1 MSHSVLRLSLTNKAF
16 SPQISLEL
24 LLVGAITHHR
34 DLVPLRRLRH
44 WHPQILAAYRQHR
57 AGLGALCLC
66 THPRGQRRRK
76 NGTARRAAPLV
87 PRVLHGPEQGMA
99 VETYLHPGGQLLAG
113 PRPPHRAALPHRQ
126 CRGAALN
133 ARGPDISRGAQTTRP
148 WTGPALGL
156 GLLRRLRRPRRR
168 LMGRR
173 SDSGGLG
180 FEPSG
185 GPCPSAI

>member
-1 MSHSVLRLSLTNKAF
+1 
-16 SPQISLEL
+16 
-24 LLVGAITHHR
+24 
-34 DLVPLRRLRH
+34 
-44 WHPQILAAYRQHR
+44 
-57 AGLGALCLC
+57 
-66 THPRGQRRRK
+66 RK

-126 CRGAALN
+126 CLGAALN

-180 FEPSG
+180 FEHSG
-185 GPCPSAI
+185 GPCPSAIRLASSSRCLRQWPGTRAPEQGPPPRRTELGLPPGEHQIKIQADIPPPPPR